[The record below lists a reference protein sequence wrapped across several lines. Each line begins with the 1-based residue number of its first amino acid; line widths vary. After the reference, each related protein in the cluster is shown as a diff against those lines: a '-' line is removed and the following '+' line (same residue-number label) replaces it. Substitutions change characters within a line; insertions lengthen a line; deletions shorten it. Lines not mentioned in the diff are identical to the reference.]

1 MVDLDD
7 DVGGREGW
15 VGCTLNRFRSEA
27 LVDMSLKEVEGGCS
41 MFVELLMLLFDGL
54 IWTDNGGL
62 GKLSM
67 HLNEDVED
75 EVVADVT
82 SSAMIDEG
90 DDCDDFDHEKNEL
103 EFI

>member
-1 MVDLDD
+1 MYFRLISEWGI
-7 DVGGREGW
+7 GGYE
-15 VGCTLNRFRSEA
+15 
-27 LVDMSLKEVEGGCS
+27 LKGGGS
-41 MFVELLMLLFDGL
+41 RLFVELLMLLFDGL
-54 IWTDNGGL
+54 VWTDDGGL

-67 HLNEDVED
+67 HQNEDVED

-90 DDCDDFDHEKNEL
+90 DDCDDFDREKNES